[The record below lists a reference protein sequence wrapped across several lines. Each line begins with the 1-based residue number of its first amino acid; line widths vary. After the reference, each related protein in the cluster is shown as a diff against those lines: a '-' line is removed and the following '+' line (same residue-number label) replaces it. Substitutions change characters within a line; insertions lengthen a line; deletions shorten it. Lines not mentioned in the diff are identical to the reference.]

1 MELAQGDTLLL
12 GNSRIR
18 LERKSGQ
25 RARLMIDS
33 TLDIDRIKAGERVP
47 EPDADGDADD
57 GKPARAPTPPKP
69 PMPFLK
75 RPNPPA
81 AH

>member
-1 MELAQGDTLLL
+1 MAVYMELSQGDTLVI

-33 TLDIDRIKAGERVP
+33 ADDIDRIKAGDAVP
-47 EPDADGDADD
+47 AA
-57 GKPARAPTPPKP
+57 KATPAPVTPRAAA
-69 PMPFLK
+69 PFLK
-75 RPNPPA
+75 RPVPA
-81 AH
+81 AT

>member
-1 MELAQGDTLLL
+1 MAVYMELSQGDTLVI

-33 TLDIDRIKAGERVP
+33 TDDIDRIKAGDDVP
-47 EPDADGDADD
+47 AAKVTPPAQT
-57 GKPARAPTPPKP
+57 ARAAPTAT
-69 PMPFLK
+69 PFLK
-75 RPNPPA
+75 RPVPA
-81 AH
+81 AN

>member
-1 MELAQGDTLLL
+1 MAVYMELSQGDTLVI

-33 TLDIDRIKAGERVP
+33 TDDIDRIKAGDAVP
-47 EPDADGDADD
+47 AAKAP
-57 GKPARAPTPPKP
+57 PASTAPRAAA
-69 PMPFLK
+69 PFLK
-75 RPNPPA
+75 RPVPA
-81 AH
+81 AN

>member
-1 MELAQGDTLLL
+1 MSVYMELSQGDTLVI

-33 TLDIDRIKAGERVP
+33 TEDIDRIKS
-47 EPDADGDADD
+47 GDAI
-57 GKPARAPTPPKP
+57 PATPVIAPPAVTRPAASPA
-69 PMPFLK
+69 PFLK
-75 RPNPPA
+75 RPVPA
-81 AH
+81 AT

>member
-1 MELAQGDTLLL
+1 MSVYMELSQGDTLVI

-33 TLDIDRIKAGERVP
+33 TDDIDRIKAGDAVP
-47 EPDADGDADD
+47 DTKASPAAS
-57 GKPARAPTPPKP
+57 PARAASTVT
-69 PMPFLK
+69 PFLK
-75 RPNPPA
+75 RPIPA
-81 AH
+81 AT

>member
-1 MELAQGDTLLL
+1 MAVYMELSQGDTLVI

-33 TLDIDRIKAGERVP
+33 TEDIDRIKFGDVVP
-47 EPDADGDADD
+47 AASV
-57 GKPARAPTPPKP
+57 TPPP
-69 PMPFLK
+69 APSRAATNVTPFLK
-75 RPNPPA
+75 RPVPA
-81 AH
+81 AT

>member
-1 MELAQGDTLLL
+1 MAVYMDLQQGDTLLV

-33 TLDIDRIKAGERVP
+33 TEDIERVKAGEPVP
-47 EPDADGDADD
+47 ATRKAA
-57 GKPARAPTPPKP
+57 PAAA
-69 PMPFLK
+69 PFLK
-75 RPNPPA
+75 RPQPQPPELHN
-81 AH
+81 AHA

>member
-1 MELAQGDTLLL
+1 MAVYMELSQGDTLVI

-33 TLDIDRIKAGERVP
+33 TDDIDRIKAGDDVP
-47 EPDADGDADD
+47 SA
-57 GKPARAPTPPKP
+57 KVTPPVHTSSAAP
-69 PMPFLK
+69 AATPFLK
-75 RPNPPA
+75 RPVPA
-81 AH
+81 AT

>member
-1 MELAQGDTLLL
+1 MAVYMELAQGDTLVI

-33 TLDIDRIKAGERVP
+33 AEDIERVKAGDDVP
-47 EPDADGDADD
+47 NM
-57 GKPARAPTPPKP
+57 KPPTSTPPSAP
-69 PMPFLK
+69 VSTTQPFLR
-75 RPNPPA
+75 RPAPA
-81 AH
+81 AT